1 VILFLQRCDHC
12 EGTEERVFTDSWTG
26 MSLCLMCLHPVASMI
41 TMSPASEGDNL
52 EEVLE
57 HTFSLGSL

>member
-1 VILFLQRCDHC
+1 MILLLKTCDHC

-26 MSLCLMCLHPVASMI
+26 MDLCLTCLSDVAWQL

-52 EEVLE
+52 TDLLKEV
-57 HTFSLGSL
+57 